1 MMANSLSFYNS
12 QSRDLRVRA
21 LTAIGQDGV
30 VTRHRAEV
38 RHQACPGPSPP
49 SQASPW
55 SGPTG
60 GPWSRPGSRRTLKT
74 STDLSSQWAMEIFET
89 KINKVCISS
98 RIVYLLQKMALWDLE
113 RRGEMIARM
122 GGGDPTRGSLCWP
135 LLASGRRV
143 RNGERGRGRLRDYTE
158 LSPTRRGL
166 RVSDAMWDEI
176 QTRQHWCSERWERLG
191 ENTSSTQQM
200 MQQTH

>member
-1 MMANSLSFYNS
+1 MWSTRRSPWSMYDNAMMANSLSFYNS

-89 KINKVCISS
+89 KLNKVCMFLRELFIFCK
-98 RIVYLLQKMALWDLE
+98 RWRCEIWKVEGRWL
-113 RRGEMIARM
+113 RGWVAVTQP
-122 GGGDPTRGSLCWP
+122 GAASAGHCWP
-135 LLASGRRV
+135 LV
-143 RNGERGRGRLRDYTE
+143 GE
-158 LSPTRRGL
+158 
-166 RVSDAMWDEI
+166 
-176 QTRQHWCSERWERLG
+176 
-191 ENTSSTQQM
+191 
-200 MQQTH
+200 